1 MGFSTT
7 ITDYDP
13 TLSTTIT
20 DYDPTLSRAYSDCIA
35 ITRTKAQIRLIANIQ
50 YNNLYWPILAENQNQ
65 FQKPFRQL
73 SFEIGIMTL
82 IIHQSRVII
91 TYVKTWFLLSLDDRH
106 FSVNFGSNYRTEIS
120 WDLKWKIF
128 IGWQESEISK
138 KFRVTF
144 FHYRIFFPRCSLCKA
159 QFSAHS
165 RQWKTF
171 WSIRPFHFH
180 LEKIF

>member
-91 TYVKTWFLLSLDDRH
+91 TYVKTSF
-106 FSVNFGSNYRTEIS
+106 
-120 WDLKWKIF
+120 F
-128 IGWQESEISK
+128 IQ
-138 KFRVTF
+138 
-144 FHYRIFFPRCSLCKA
+144 
-159 QFSAHS
+159 S
-165 RQWKTF
+165 R
-171 WSIRPFHFH
+171 
-180 LEKIF
+180 